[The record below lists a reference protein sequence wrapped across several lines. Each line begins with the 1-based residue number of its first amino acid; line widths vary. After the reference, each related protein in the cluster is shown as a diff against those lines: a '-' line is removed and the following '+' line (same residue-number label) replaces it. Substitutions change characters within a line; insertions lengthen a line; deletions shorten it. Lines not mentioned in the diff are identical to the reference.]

1 MTNQQTMEPPKE
13 PDVDAHVAELLAD
26 LASNTGAGL
35 AVCDGLIEHLTA
47 ERDSKRADERS

>member
-1 MTNQQTMEPPKE
+1 MEPPKE